1 MKKIMLIFAVA
12 WIFLPA
18 QSECEEPMHLE
29 DYTGVV
35 TFHLIPAKVIKI
47 NKIIENPEP
56 GTSNISDEGI
66 LFDLEENPNVMAN
79 WTVLKIKYFQYHQP
93 KTIKYKILSEEHEIM
108 VNYHAVSV
116 TVAGDLSKYLEK

>member
-1 MKKIMLIFAVA
+1 MLIFAVA

-18 QSECEEPMHLE
+18 KSYCTKPMHLE

-47 NKIIENPEP
+47 NRIIENPDP

-93 KTIKYKILSEEHEIM
+93 KTIKYKILSEDHEIT
-108 VNYHAVSV
+108 VKYHAVSI
-116 TVAGDLSKYLEK
+116 TVDGDLSKYLEN